1 MKKPYKIMY
10 HTFTDRKD
18 GWHEKLKDA
27 KSEIKRW
34 KDEGETN
41 LRIYKETYD
50 TKADYDDGGETHEDC
65 IYAKGD
71 YPS

>member
-18 GWHEKLKDA
+18 GWHEKLIDA
-27 KSEIKRW
+27 KKEIKRW

-41 LRIYKETYD
+41 LRIYKEAYD
-50 TKADYDDGGETHEDC
+50 TKADYDDGRETDEDC

-71 YPS
+71 YPC